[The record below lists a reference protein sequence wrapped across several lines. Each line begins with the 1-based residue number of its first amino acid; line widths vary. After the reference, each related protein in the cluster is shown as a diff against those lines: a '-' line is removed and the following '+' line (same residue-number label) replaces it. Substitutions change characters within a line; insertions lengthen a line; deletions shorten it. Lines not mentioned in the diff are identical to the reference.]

1 MGEKE
6 TGDQTANLNDSKSN
20 RTAGVDPDGGAA
32 PDDRERRIKPG
43 ATSYGTARAP
53 GEGEADDAARLSTNM
68 TIERQTPKRDFGD

>member
-20 RTAGVDPDGGAA
+20 RTAGADPDGGAA
-32 PDDRERRIKPG
+32 PDDTERRIKPG
-43 ATSYGTARAP
+43 STSYGTARAP
-53 GEGEADDAARLSTNM
+53 GGGEAEDAARLSTDM